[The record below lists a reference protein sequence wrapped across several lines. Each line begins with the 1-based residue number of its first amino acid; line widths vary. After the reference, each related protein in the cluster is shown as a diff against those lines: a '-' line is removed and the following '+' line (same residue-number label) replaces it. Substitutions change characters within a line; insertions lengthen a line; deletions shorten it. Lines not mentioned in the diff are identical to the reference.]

1 MIPGP
6 LRPSESDVFGSSRM
20 QVDEPAVQNPSTPP
34 RLTSSEDESAINAME
49 RACNHLRRFV
59 TSASVDEAVSDE
71 NLSIIWSFV
80 YAGLTQ
86 AKQRRVAEFERFQD
100 NVECKGK
107 KLFLELVRDVVRNNT
122 WQDFLL
128 NGTVFSLSHIP
139 WADQFLCLEIF
150 RLPKSNMNGQVFWN
164 ENRYAFFPFLH
175 LNE

>member
-128 NGTVFSLSHIP
+128 NGTVFSLSHP
-139 WADQFLCLEIF
+139 
-150 RLPKSNMNGQVFWN
+150 MG
-164 ENRYAFFPFLH
+164 
-175 LNE
+175 